1 LPGATVNRLEGAPK
15 VLEYRVFGRIDES
28 YDVDLRV
35 DVNSLHPSA
44 AMLHTAQAVVSNI
57 HFPIWP
63 HHC

>member
-1 LPGATVNRLEGAPK
+1 M
-15 VLEYRVFGRIDES
+15 LEYRVFGRIGES
-28 YDVDLRV
+28 YAVDLRV
-35 DVNSLHPSA
+35 DVKNLHPSA